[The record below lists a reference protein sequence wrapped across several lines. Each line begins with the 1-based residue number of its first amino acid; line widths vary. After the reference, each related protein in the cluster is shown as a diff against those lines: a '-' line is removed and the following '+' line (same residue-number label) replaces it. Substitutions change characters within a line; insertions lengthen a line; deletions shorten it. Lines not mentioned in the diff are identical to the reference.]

1 MKKIGFVD
9 YYISE
14 WHANN
19 YPTWMKNACEKLGLD
34 FEVAYAWA
42 EIDKSPIDGVT
53 TDEWCEKNGVQKC
66 DCIEELCEKSDM
78 IVILAPSNPETHLRY
93 AEKVLPYGK
102 RTYIDKTFTPDYAT
116 AKKIFEIAE
125 KSGATFFSTSA
136 LRYAEELPYYD
147 TLKDVK
153 SAIITGPGGSFEEYI
168 IHQVEMLV
176 NICKKK
182 PVKAKVET
190 VGLTSEGTVMYEDG
204 SRAKLIYSPR
214 YPFTVYAD
222 DGVESGEQKPIV
234 SGYFPALMENILKF
248 FDTGVLPFD
257 SQQTLDCMNIREAL
271 IKALENDGQWI
282 EIAD

>member
-66 DCIEELCEKSDM
+66 ETIEELCEKSDM

-271 IKALENDGQWI
+271 IKGLNNDGQWI
-282 EIAD
+282 EL

>member
-42 EIDKSPIDGVT
+42 EIDKSPVDGVT

-66 DCIEELCEKSDM
+66 DTIEELCEKSDM

-271 IKALENDGQWI
+271 IKGLNNDGQWI
-282 EIAD
+282 EL

>member
-42 EIDKSPIDGVT
+42 EIDKSPVDGVT

-66 DCIEELCEKSDM
+66 DTIEELCEKSDM
-78 IVILAPSNPETHLRY
+78 IVILAPSNPETHLRF

-125 KSGATFFSTSA
+125 KSGAKFFSTSA

-176 NICKKK
+176 NILKKK
-182 PVKAKVET
+182 PTRAKVET

-271 IKALENDGQWI
+271 IKGLENDGQWI
-282 EIAD
+282 EL

>member
-19 YPTWMKNACEKLGLD
+19 YPTWMKAACEKLGLD

-66 DCIEELCEKSDM
+66 DTIEELCEKSDM

-271 IKALENDGQWI
+271 IKGLNNDGQWI
-282 EIAD
+282 EL

>member
-42 EIDKSPIDGVT
+42 EIDKSPVDGVT

-66 DCIEELCEKSDM
+66 DTIEELCEKSDM

-125 KSGATFFSTSA
+125 KHNAPFFSTSA
-136 LRYAEELPYYD
+136 LRYCDEMGYYE

-153 SAIITGPGGSFEEYI
+153 SVIITGPGGSFEEYI

-176 NICKKK
+176 KICNKT

-190 VGLTSEGTVMYEDG
+190 VGLTSDCTIMYEDG
-204 SRAKLIYSPR
+204 TRAKLTYSPR

-222 DGVESGEQKPIV
+222 DGVENGEQKPIV
-234 SGYFPALMENILKF
+234 SGYFPQLMEEILKF
-248 FDTGVLPFD
+248 FESGVLPFD

-271 IKALENDGQWI
+271 VKGLANDGQWI
-282 EIAD
+282 EL

>member
-42 EIDKSPIDGVT
+42 EIDKSPVDGVT

-66 DCIEELCEKSDM
+66 DTIEELCEKSDM

-93 AEKVLPYGK
+93 AEMVLHNGK

-176 NICKKK
+176 NILKKK
-182 PVKAKVET
+182 PTRAKVET

-271 IKALENDGQWI
+271 IKGLENDGQWI